1 MPQSP
6 EFFDVRVINA
16 RIVDA
21 FRERLAIELGIV
33 PGARNGSDI
42 DEALHPV
49 PLKQVDEFIDRSCGM
64 ANRQDERRRFVSF
77 SIASRFG
84 RCLQSTRPTKQAI
97 DQNEEHD

>member
-42 DEALHPV
+42 DEALNPV

-64 ANRQDERRRFVSF
+64 ANRQNERRRFVSM
-77 SIASRFG
+77 ASRFG
-84 RCLQSTRPTKQAI
+84 RCLQSSRPTKQAI
-97 DQNEEHD
+97 DQNEEHN